1 MSIRAPS
8 FIDSPYF
15 VVDDAGWHLKE
26 GAPEQVVKEF
36 NEYMEAYQQALE
48 KGAVL

>member
-1 MSIRAPS
+1 MSMRAPS

-36 NEYMEAYQQALE
+36 NEYTEAYQQALE
-48 KGAVL
+48 KGVVL